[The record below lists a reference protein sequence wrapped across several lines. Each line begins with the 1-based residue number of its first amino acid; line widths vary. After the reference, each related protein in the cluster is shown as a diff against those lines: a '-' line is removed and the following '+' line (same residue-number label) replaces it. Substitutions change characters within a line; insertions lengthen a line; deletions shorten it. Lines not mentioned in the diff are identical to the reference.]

1 MVILVIVGLVMAL
14 GAILFAFQNSAIV
27 TISLG
32 VWQFQQ
38 SLAIVLL
45 ITLGVGIILSLLLSV
60 PTIIK
65 RGLQSAKQKKKI
77 KILET
82 QLQEWEHKYA
92 RQEILSDSQKRNTYE
107 LLTAFNLND
116 SVTELLNKDTAIEL
130 TNHLL
135 EQMKHQS
142 HNTRYSSLCVFLLS
156 VDPAKAS
163 RNLIEESS
171 LNSIYKAIA
180 NRLRNTVSADTF
192 VAITEKRRFI
202 CLTPGLAGQK
212 ANDYG
217 KYIQDHLI
225 ESPLQKADGSTMNL
239 EVSIGGVIV
248 DPDDA
253 VDSRHILKQAEQNLE
268 TALEEKG
275 RNNLILSEIV
285 TKTL

>member
-1 MVILVIVGLVMAL
+1 MAL

-45 ITLGVGIILSLLLSV
+45 ITLGIGIIISLLLSV

-65 RGLQSAKQKKKI
+65 RGLQSSKQKKRI

-82 QLQEWEHKYA
+82 QLQEWEHKHA
-92 RQEILSDSQKRNTYE
+92 RQEILSDSQKRNTQE

-116 SVTELLNKDTAIEL
+116 SVTELLNKETAVEL
-130 TNHLL
+130 TSYLL
-135 EQMKHQS
+135 QQMKHQS
-142 HNTRYSSLCVFLLS
+142 HNNRYSSLCVFLLS
-156 VDPAKAS
+156 VDPAKS
-163 RNLIEESS
+163 FRNLIEESS

-202 CLTPGLAGQK
+202 CLIPGLAGQK

-217 KYIQDHLI
+217 KYLQDNI
-225 ESPLQKADGSTMNL
+225 TESPLQKADGSTMNL
-239 EVSIGGVIV
+239 EVTVGGVIV

-253 VDSRHILKQAEQNLE
+253 VESRNILKQAEQNLE

-275 RNNLILSEIV
+275 RNNLLLSEIV